1 VSTQEQIR
9 RRPNKGG
16 GSGGGSNDFDG
27 LGLEMAVIPGVDE
40 VLNKLNN
47 DLQNLGGLINRT
59 QERIDQKQNRRPSRS
74 CEC

>member
-1 VSTQEQIR
+1 MGIQEKIK

-16 GSGGGSNDFDG
+16 GGGGADDFDG

-40 VLNKLNN
+40 VLSKLDN
-47 DLQNLGGLINRT
+47 DLQNIGGLINRT
-59 QERIDQKQNRRPSRS
+59 QERIDQKQGRTRNRN